1 MRCAIYVRATP
12 AGFPIREQEKL
23 CRDYCEEREF
33 TVTKTYFDEY
43 PNRQSFNS
51 MMSEMD
57 HWDACIFYT
66 ADRIHSSSKNFSDW
80 SVSLGANGRNFA
92 IVSNNIDT
100 MGRNSAQM
108 FGLLRALRG
117 CDTSKIYERTSA
129 GMKKVSGIGRKIGK
143 PPYGYDSKYK
153 VTGNPSDKGILVV
166 NQGQADIVRIIFS
179 CWDQDMSKNEIAK
192 HLRKNNILTKAGKNE
207 WASSTVR
214 GIIDNKMFYQGKYV
228 NEEGKEINYEWEAI
242 L

>member
-108 FGLLRALRG
+108 FG
-117 CDTSKIYERTSA
+117 C
-129 GMKKVSGIGRKIGK
+129 
-143 PPYGYDSKYK
+143 
-153 VTGNPSDKGILVV
+153 
-166 NQGQADIVRIIFS
+166 
-179 CWDQDMSKNEIAK
+179 
-192 HLRKNNILTKAGKNE
+192 
-207 WASSTVR
+207 
-214 GIIDNKMFYQGKYV
+214 
-228 NEEGKEINYEWEAI
+228 
-242 L
+242 